1 MVTIRTHF
9 VNLFVAP
16 ESFFCWDVVGFVEG
30 TRLDSFAGPCFPIFL
45 APSFR
50 WFGWEAAVDVDCFFA
65 GCFLLL
71 SSLEINEP
79 AEKNTTRLFLSEFQG
94 IQLVMQPPFP
104 FVHL

>member
-79 AEKNTTRLFLSEFQG
+79 AEKKK
-94 IQLVMQPPFP
+94 
-104 FVHL
+104 H